1 METQTLTYTIEV
13 AMPALHGSH
22 GDAETIKRMFDFLG
36 RQKKPKGKT
45 KIKIMKRTVNKK
57 AKK

>member
-1 METQTLTYTIEV
+1 METQTSTYTIEV

-22 GDAETIKRMFDFLG
+22 GDAETIKRMFDVLE
-36 RQKKPKGKT
+36 RQRKQVKRVKVV
-45 KIKIMKRTVNKK
+45 KRTMKKK

>member
-1 METQTLTYTIEV
+1 METQTSTYTIEV

-22 GDAETIKRMFDFLG
+22 GDAETIKRMFDVLE
-36 RQKKPKGKT
+36 RQRKPVKRVKVVKST
-45 KIKIMKRTVNKK
+45 MKKK

>member
-1 METQTLTYTIEV
+1 METQTSTYTIEV

-22 GDAETIKRMFDFLG
+22 GDAETIKRMFDVLE
-36 RQKKPKGKT
+36 RQRKPVKRVKLV
-45 KIKIMKRTVNKK
+45 KRTMKKK